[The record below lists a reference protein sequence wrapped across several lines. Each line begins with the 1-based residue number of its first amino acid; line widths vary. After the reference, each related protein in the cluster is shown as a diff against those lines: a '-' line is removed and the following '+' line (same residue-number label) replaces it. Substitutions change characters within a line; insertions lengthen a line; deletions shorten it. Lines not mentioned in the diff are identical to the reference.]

1 MLKDDLLRDNV
12 DLAFET
18 DLLYL
23 DVVGRKVGINQDVPV
38 YDLDV
43 TSNIRTTDLIVDNI
57 ANLDNLIINGPTATF
72 TTATGPINIRA
83 SEHDPVIFHD
93 RVTTSGLEVNDNFI
107 YSFSNQNIVLDPN
120 GSGQINLLATTN
132 VTGDLNISG
141 NIQMDGNLSSASN
154 IIIGDEPYHPT
165 TGTGDTVT
173 IAPDFTQSII
183 PGDDVAYDL
192 GGAGDDSVPRRWA
205 ELWSPDWTNIDN
217 PIADSILI
225 SEQTLI
231 DGINAKISTVQSNE
245 DILINPDSGVSYIES
260 IKWEGDDITNL
271 LNTPI
276 TLSSTGIGYY
286 RIGGDNAFVIPSGN
300 DSERPGSPEVGAT
313 RWSTSEQYL
322 ESWDGTAWNVST
334 GGAGV
339 EITIEVMQDLTNVYS
354 LILG

>member
-12 DLAFET
+12 DLSFET

-23 DVVGRKVGINQDVPV
+23 DVVGRKVGVNLDVPV

-43 TSNIRTTDLIVDNI
+43 NGTLRTTDLIVDNQ

-72 TTATGPINIRA
+72 TTSTGPINVRA
-83 SEHDPVIFHD
+83 AGHDPVIFHD
-93 RVTTSGLEVNDNFI
+93 RLTTAGLELNDNFI

-132 VTGDLNISG
+132 VAGDLNITG
-141 NIQMDGNLSSASN
+141 NIVVNGNLSSARN

-173 IAPDFTQSII
+173 IAPDFTQDII
-183 PGDDVAYDL
+183 PGDDLSYDL
-192 GGAGDDSVPRRWA
+192 GGSGDDSVPRRWA
-205 ELWSPDWTNIDN
+205 ELWAPDWTNIVN

-231 DGINAKISTVQSNE
+231 DGTIAKISTVQSNE
-245 DILINPDSGVSYIES
+245 DILINPDSGISYIES
-260 IKWEGDDITNL
+260 VKWEGNDITNL

-276 TLSSTGIGYY
+276 TFSSTGIGYY
-286 RIGGDNAFVIPSGN
+286 TIGGDNGFVVPSG
-300 DSERPGSPEVGAT
+300 DSSERPASPEVGAT
-313 RWSTSEQYL
+313 RWNTDEDYL
-322 ESWDGTAWNVST
+322 EVYDGTTWVVST
-334 GGAGV
+334 GSGV
-339 EITIEVMQDLTNVYS
+339 EITVGIMEDLTNVYS